1 MRNQK
6 PLSQHDGIVEA
17 GAAIEDWVTAEVFCE
32 RFPNIPE
39 KTVRWQLTTRH
50 RNGLAQHVQ
59 VIGKKRFISIKGYAQ
74 WLIEDQG
81 QEMVA

>member
-6 PLSQHDGIVEA
+6 PPSLHDASVEA
-17 GAAIEDWVTAEVFCE
+17 GAVIEDWVTAEVFCE

-50 RNGLAQHVQ
+50 RNGLNQYVQ
-59 VIGKKRFISIKGYAQ
+59 VIGKKRFISIKGYAK
-74 WLIEDQG
+74 WLQDDRG
-81 QEMVA
+81 QELVV